1 MTMPIRNVEPGLL
14 HLDYRR
20 AQPQPA
26 RVAQQPQHRHDNE
39 PAEAED
45 RIAAPRDPDRDLAE
59 TREKAGEGVM
69 RRERMRRR
77 RRHVAIAQLLEQR
90 QEARAQIGQRDGV
103 PARVERALGAQQQP
117 GAGGVEP
124 FDPGRVDND
133 GTAGRHLQRAQ
144 PPVESRGFGH
154 EPIARGS

>member
-1 MTMPIRNVEPGLL
+1 
-14 HLDYRR
+14 
-20 AQPQPA
+20 
-26 RVAQQPQHRHDNE
+26 
-39 PAEAED
+39 
-45 RIAAPRDPDRDLAE
+45 
-59 TREKAGEGVM
+59 M

-103 PARVERALGAQQQP
+103 PARGERALGAQQQP

-133 GTAGRHLQRAQ
+133 GMAGRHLQRAQ
-144 PPVESRGFGH
+144 PPVEFRGFGH
-154 EPIARGS
+154 EPIARGSQDQRSRLLGGNNRGGGRHAEPAEPDSLLSDMGQLFPSKGKPAIPQPRATCSGETSPDETKA